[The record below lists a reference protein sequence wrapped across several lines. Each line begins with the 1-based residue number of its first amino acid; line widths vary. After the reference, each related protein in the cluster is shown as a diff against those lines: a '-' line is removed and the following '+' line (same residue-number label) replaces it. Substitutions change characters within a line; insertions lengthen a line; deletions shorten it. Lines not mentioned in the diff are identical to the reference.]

1 MDISP
6 LFPTKLSAL
15 QSGSRIV
22 EKSSIWKT
30 FKVSLCQSSM
40 QHPKD
45 GLKFLSSTHYI
56 RSNLINFNFK
66 CYRYWIMENTSQDW
80 QTHSLTGLK
89 LRTGK
94 IESMVLVFL
103 LWKETNERDLLYI
116 IVEMETF
123 QRQSK
128 PLILSYVLQ
137 QLVKYRRKFLSY
149 FKKP

>member
-1 MDISP
+1 
-6 LFPTKLSAL
+6 
-15 QSGSRIV
+15 
-22 EKSSIWKT
+22 
-30 FKVSLCQSSM
+30 
-40 QHPKD
+40 
-45 GLKFLSSTHYI
+45 
-56 RSNLINFNFK
+56 
-66 CYRYWIMENTSQDW
+66 MENTSQDW